1 MPHCLKLLKFQLPI
15 SLWPPKEIV
24 RVKMLLRNFL
34 ITLSKS
40 SMFTFIVVELKMKFG
55 FYRVWLLTEIG
66 FWRAFSHEIL
76 SRCLN
81 AELNIRLI
89 ILYSRQI
96 WSSLK
101 FKTLA
106 GKNFRS
112 NLLKKTN
119 KENHYKEVRSLII

>member
-1 MPHCLKLLKFQLPI
+1 MCATLFETIEIPITNFTVATKRNSEGKNAFEKLSNHPFQKLY
-15 SLWPPKEIV
+15 
-24 RVKMLLRNFL
+24 
-34 ITLSKS
+34 
-40 SMFTFIVVELKMKFG
+40 FTFIVVELKMKFG

-96 WSSLK
+96 
-101 FKTLA
+101 
-106 GKNFRS
+106 
-112 NLLKKTN
+112 
-119 KENHYKEVRSLII
+119 